1 MCGSGH
7 SMFPKRW
14 QFVFEVTE
22 QRVRTLCVRQQL
34 GYLDVTVMSLMNCNS
49 IMILYIHLYPLN
61 TKLLDLLKDNFFIG
75 MHNKHN

>member
-7 SMFPKRW
+7 SMFPKCW

-34 GYLDVTVMSLMNCNS
+34 GYLDVTVVSLMNCNI

-61 TKLLDLLKDNFFIG
+61 TKLLINTTKIVVITL
-75 MHNKHN
+75 